1 MRSSNLCGRGLAV
14 LGVALGIGIAV
25 GPTASADPDA
35 VVQTEAGAVAPA
47 PAAPAAPV
55 AVPDPTAPAP
65 DPMAAGPV
73 SAGDASPAAVAAC
86 SLFAEALD
94 NASVFYGDFADT
106 IDGSTRPDYSD
117 PIVNTTNVSGRTALR
132 ESAAKAMNAA
142 GTPGLS
148 PDIASPMRA
157 WSVDATKL
165 LLKMGLR
172 GSGDTLNVTASELND
187 DAHNAQMACA
197 LAGTHA

>member
-1 MRSSNLCGRGLAV
+1 M

-47 PAAPAAPV
+47 PA
-55 AVPDPTAPAP
+55 VP
-65 DPMAAGPV
+65 AGPV
-73 SAGDASPAAVAAC
+73 PAGDANPAAVAAC
-86 SLFAEALD
+86 SLFAVALD

-117 PIVNTTNVSGRTALR
+117 PIVSTTNVSGRTALR

>member
-1 MRSSNLCGRGLAV
+1 M
-14 LGVALGIGIAV
+14 LGIALGIGITLV
-25 GPTASADPDA
+25 PTASADPDA
-35 VVQTEAGAVAPA
+35 VVQTEAGAVVPAPVV
-47 PAAPAAPV
+47 PAAPAPV
-55 AVPDPTAPAP
+55 TAPDPLAAAPAP
-65 DPMAAGPV
+65 DPMAAGPAPV
-73 SAGDASPAAVAAC
+73 GDANPAAVAAC

-106 IDGSTRPDYSD
+106 IDGSARPNYSD
-117 PIVNTTNVSGRTALR
+117 PVVSTTNVSGRTALR

-142 GTPGLS
+142 GTPGLP
-148 PDIASPMRA
+148 PDIANPMRA

>member
-1 MRSSNLCGRGLAV
+1 MLGITLAI
-14 LGVALGIGIAV
+14 GIVAL
-25 GPTASADPDA
+25 PTASAEPDGA
-35 VVQTEAGAVAPA
+35 VQTDAGAVAPA
-47 PAAPAAPV
+47 PAIPA
-55 AVPDPTAPAP
+55 APAP
-65 DPMAAGPV
+65 DPMAAAPV
-73 SAGDASPAAVAAC
+73 PAGDADPAAVAAC

-106 IDGSTRPDYSD
+106 IDGSARPDYSD
-117 PIVNTTNVSGRTALR
+117 PVVSTTNVSGRTALR

-142 GTPGLS
+142 GTAGLS

-165 LLKMGLR
+165 LVKMGLR
-172 GSGDTLNVTASELND
+172 GGGDTLNVTASELND